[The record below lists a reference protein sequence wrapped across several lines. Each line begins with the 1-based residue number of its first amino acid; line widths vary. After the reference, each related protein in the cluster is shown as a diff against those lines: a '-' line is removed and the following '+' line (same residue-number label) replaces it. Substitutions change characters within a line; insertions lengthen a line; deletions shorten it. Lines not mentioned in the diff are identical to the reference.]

1 MRHACGMIRPFRE
14 GDFVRFLEL
23 AYGERWSCGRAE
35 LAAFLAADPE
45 GCLVFEQ
52 QARVVGFVMAYPHE
66 RSAWIGNFIVE
77 PARRGLGLGTRL
89 LEAVL
94 EHLDALVP
102 TVYLNAAPDATGL
115 YRQHGVFHP

>member
-1 MRHACGMIRPFRE
+1 MIRSFRE

-23 AYGERWSCGRAE
+23 AHGERWSCGRAE

-94 EHLDALVP
+94 QRACAFFCVS
-102 TVYLNAAPDATGL
+102 VG
-115 YRQHGVFHP
+115 G